1 MKEEMT
7 FNKLQELLFASWEC
21 EDDTNIVDW
30 EKYAKFCKKVNAT
43 HREESWK
50 LKNWKHAKK
59 KL

>member
-21 EDDTNIVDW
+21 EDDTNIIDW

-43 HREESWK
+43 HKENSNES
-50 LKNWKHAKK
+50 
-59 KL
+59 